1 MEYNSSPKDI
11 GISIFHSGNFHS
23 RIDYIVAVYWEFETG
38 LLIRPRNRSNAFRTV
53 LTRIGRETLVAKLFL
68 NYFLKRR
75 RGDRLLNKITK
86 RKTTKNEHVYCYRFL
101 KILFYMVIISIE
113 YSRIVFGQEWSF
125 ALEYYY
131 R

>member
-38 LLIRPRNRSNAFRTV
+38 LLIPEIVRT
-53 LTRIGRETLVAKLFL
+53 RFEQFWIGRETLVAKLFL

-86 RKTTKNEHVYCYRFL
+86 RKTTKNEHVYRYRFL

>member
-23 RIDYIVAVYWEFETG
+23 RIDYIVAVYWEFEIG
-38 LLIRPRNRSNAFRTV
+38 LLIPEIVRT
-53 LTRIGRETLVAKLFL
+53 RFEQFWIGRETLVAKLFL

-86 RKTTKNEHVYCYRFL
+86 RKTTKNEHVYRYRFL